1 MSTKS
6 IGTPPTKHITH
17 PTMKTPQFLQTTP
30 QAITHKTHK
39 ILPIFLQKAPLKP
52 TPPQGTTP
60 TNPNTPQ
67 STPPPHTIP
76 RTLFLLPTHIPMCQV
91 RSPLITPPSHMSLS
105 PYLCRLCTLSPITL
119 EISLSPHAATN
130 QIDQSPIPPI
140 SQIRHLL
147 LSLPSLYILLILTTP
162 QPHLTPLS
170 FST

>member
-6 IGTPPTKHITH
+6 TGTTPTKLITH

-30 QAITHKTHK
+30 QAITHK
-39 ILPIFLQKAPLKP
+39 ILPTLLQKAPLKP
-52 TPPQGTTP
+52 FPPQGTTP
-60 TNPNTPQ
+60 TNPKTPQ
-67 STPPPHTIP
+67 STPLPHTIP
-76 RTLFLLPTHIPMCQV
+76 RTLLLLPTHISTCHV
-91 RSPLITPPSHMSLS
+91 RSPSISPPSHMSLS
-105 PYLCRLCTLSPITL
+105 PYLCRLCTLPPITL
-119 EISLSPHAATN
+119 EISLSPRAATN

-147 LSLPSLYILLILTTP
+147 LSLPSLYIPSILTTL